1 MPALSTA
8 RKMRGRGNRMMTFGE
23 RSAVPSGAMTEQG
36 HEDSD
41 RACSSSG
48 GAMPQRAP
56 AGVLVAVGTP
66 PVSAGARV
74 REAMARMSGIMVT
87 QHYSPRSVEAYLG
100 WLRRFLRFHWP
111 RDPWQLDHEAVA
123 AFLSALAIKG
133 RVSASTQNQARSS
146 LVFFF
151 RHVVRAPLPIIE
163 GVTPASRP
171 RRLPVVLS
179 GDEVSAVLRELRG
192 AKKLIAMLLYG
203 SGLRLL
209 EALTLRVK
217 DLDFARSQVL
227 IRSGKGDKDRMTVL
241 PRVLHNALRAHLVRV
256 EHLHNRDLGAGAGIV
271 VLPGALA
278 RKYPSA
284 ARAWEWQW
292 VFPATSVYTDTDT
305 GEHRRHHLH
314 ETAMQRGMKEAVL
327 RAGVAKRAT
336 CHTLRHS
343 FATHLLEQG
352 TDIRTLQELLGH
364 SDLATTMIYTHVLER
379 GAGAVRSPLE
389 GLLRPEGG
397 LG

>member
-1 MPALSTA
+1 MAQT
-8 RKMRGRGNRMMTFGE
+8 
-23 RSAVPSGAMTEQG
+23 
-36 HEDSD
+36 
-41 RACSSSG
+41 SS
-48 GAMPQRAP
+48 
-56 AGVLVAVGTP
+56 
-66 PVSAGARV
+66 
-74 REAMARMSGIMVT
+74 IMVT
-87 QHYSPRSVEAYLG
+87 QHYSARSVEAYVG

-111 RDPWQLDHEAVA
+111 QDPGQLDHTAVA

-133 RVSASTQNQARSS
+133 RVSASTQNQARSA

-151 RHVVRAPLPIIE
+151 RHVVRAPLPAME

-171 RRLPVVLS
+171 QRLPVVLS
-179 GDEVSAVLRELRG
+179 VDEVSAVLRELRG
-192 AKKLIAMLLYG
+192 AKQHVAMLLYG

-217 DLDFARSQVL
+217 DIDFARTQLL

-241 PRVLHNALRAHLVRV
+241 PRVLHEALRCHLVRV
-256 EHLHNRDLGAGAGIV
+256 KRLHDRDLAAGAGTV

-284 ARAWEWQW
+284 VRAWEWQW
-292 VFPATSVYTDTDT
+292 VFPATSAYRDAET
-305 GEHRRHHLH
+305 GERRRHHLH

-327 RAGVAKRAT
+327 RAGLTKRAT

-389 GLLRPEGG
+389 GLLRPAGGLVVSEGG
-397 LG
+397 RGL

>member
-1 MPALSTA
+1 
-8 RKMRGRGNRMMTFGE
+8 MTLGAP
-23 RSAVPSGAMTEQG
+23 SPVSSGAMTEKRNERFERAVSSDGEASPQP
-36 HEDSD
+36 DS
-41 RACSSSG
+41 AG
-48 GAMPQRAP
+48 PVVP
-56 AGVLVAVGTP
+56 ASAH
-66 PVSAGARV
+66 PVSAGARA
-74 REAMARMSGIMVT
+74 REAMARMSSIMVT
-87 QHYSPRSVEAYLG
+87 QHYSARSVEAYLG

-111 RDPWQLDHEAVA
+111 RDPWRLDHEAVA
-123 AFLSALAIKG
+123 AFLSALAVKG
-133 RVSASTQNQARSS
+133 HVSASTQNQARSA

-151 RHVVRAPLPIIE
+151 RHVVRAPLPVIE

-192 AKKLIAMLLYG
+192 AKQLIAMLLYG

-217 DLDFARSQVL
+217 DIDFARTQLL

-241 PRVLHNALRAHLVRV
+241 PRVLHDALRSHLVRV
-256 EHLHNRDLGAGAGIV
+256 KRLHDRDLGMGAGNV
-271 VLPGALA
+271 ELPGALA
-278 RKYPSA
+278 RKYTSA

-292 VFPATSVYTDTDT
+292 VFPATSVYRDSQT
-305 GEHRRHHLH
+305 GERRRHHLH

-327 RAGVAKRAT
+327 RAGLAKRAT

-389 GLLRPEGG
+389 VLLRPKGG
-397 LG
+397 LA

>member
-1 MPALSTA
+1 
-8 RKMRGRGNRMMTFGE
+8 MMTLGE
-23 RSAVPSGAMTEQG
+23 VARVISAVMTAQRFDG
-36 HEDSD
+36 SD
-41 RACSSSG
+41 RGG
-48 GAMPQRAP
+48 GASPRQAI
-56 AGVLVAVGTP
+56 AGPVAAVGTP
-66 PVSAGARV
+66 PVSARTRV
-74 REAMARMSGIMVT
+74 REALAQMSSIMVT
-87 QHYSPRSVEAYLG
+87 QHYSARSVEAYVG

-111 RDPWQLDHEAVA
+111 RDPAQLDHTAVA

-133 RVSASTQNQARSS
+133 RVSASTQNQARSA
-146 LVFFF
+146 LVFYF
-151 RHVVRAPLPIIE
+151 RHVVRAPLPAME

-171 RRLPVVLS
+171 QRLPVVLS
-179 GDEVSAVLRELRG
+179 VDEVSAVLRELRG
-192 AKKLIAMLLYG
+192 AKQLVAMLLYG

-217 DLDFARSQVL
+217 DIDFARTQLV
-227 IRSGKGDKDRMTVL
+227 IRSGKGDKDRMSVL
-241 PRVLHNALRAHLVRV
+241 PRVLHEALRLHLVRV
-256 EHLHNRDLGAGAGIV
+256 KRLHDRDLAAGAGGV
-271 VLPGALA
+271 VLPCALA

-284 ARAWEWQW
+284 VRAWEWQW
-292 VFPATSVYTDTDT
+292 VFPATSAYRDAET
-305 GEHRRHHLH
+305 GERRRHHLH

-327 RAGVAKRAT
+327 RAGLTKRAT

-389 GLLRPEGG
+389 GLLRPDGGLVVSEGG
-397 LG
+397 REL